1 MNKTNE
7 IMKNTEESLKFCPLA
22 SSSKGNCIFVSYN
35 NTKILIDIG
44 ISCKKLKD
52 SLAEIGE
59 NIEDIDGIFI
69 THIHSDHIRG
79 LDVTYRKYNIPIYA
93 TEKTWTHI
101 IRHEKIKNLNR
112 SDINYIYKYEN
123 IFINDVI
130 VKTFDVPHD
139 TACAVGYSVYLNGL
153 DGYKITVATDLGHA
167 TEEVLENVKGS
178 NILFIESNHDIE
190 MLRNG
195 KYPRMLQERVLSN
208 RGHLSNVSA
217 GELITETYHKDMEYV
232 FLGHLSD
239 ENNMPMIA
247 YDTVY
252 QILTGNDII
261 VGEDVNLYVADKT
274 FVSEVLVKDL
284 NYINAN

>member
-7 IMKNTEESLKFCPLA
+7 TVAETSTSLKFCPLA
-22 SSSKGNCIFVSYN
+22 SSSKGNCIFISYN

-59 NIEDIDGIFI
+59 NIEDLDGIFI

-101 IRHEKIKNLNR
+101 IRHEKVKNLNK
-112 SDINYIYKYEN
+112 SDINYVYKYEN
-123 IFINDVI
+123 IFVNDLI
-130 VKTFDVPHD
+130 IKIFEVPHD
-139 TACAVGYSVYLNGL
+139 TTCAVGYSVFLNGL
-153 DGYKITVATDLGHA
+153 DGYKISVATDLGHA
-167 TEEVLENVKGS
+167 TPEVLENIKGT
-178 NILFIESNHDIE
+178 NLLFIESNHDID
-190 MLRNG
+190 MLKNG
-195 KYPRMLQERVLSN
+195 KYPLQLKERVLSK

-217 GELITETYHKDMEYV
+217 GELIIETYHENMEYI

-239 ENNMPMIA
+239 ENNLPMIA

-252 QILTGNDII
+252 KILDSNNII
-261 VGEDVNLYVADKT
+261 VGEDVKLFVADKT
-274 FVSEVLVKDL
+274 FTSELLIRD
-284 NYINAN
+284 ITFA